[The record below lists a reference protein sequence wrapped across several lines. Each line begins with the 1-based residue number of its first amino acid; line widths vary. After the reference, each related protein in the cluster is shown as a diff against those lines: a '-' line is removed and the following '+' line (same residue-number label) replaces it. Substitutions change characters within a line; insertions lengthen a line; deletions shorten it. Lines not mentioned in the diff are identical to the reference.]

1 MAQSD
6 FWPNPDL
13 SNSTVVHN
21 PVTFSSDANNQRGKN
36 EGDGE
41 EEDEEV
47 ELAEEVGEDI
57 LLMAEAGDGQA
68 EKESADQAEQ
78 EEMGILSMG
87 LVPNEMTREEEED
100 RERREESGEEG
111 ASEQPVLRHGQTQK
125 ETRVKEEAMAT
136 LTGNL
141 CQFSAEV
148 QLEDDNN
155 KEEGNEYDNNAQHL
169 KMVESTD
176 LLVENVEEAQTAVE
190 NYTESSD
197 NILVLGSENEHVD
210 AEQSATEVMIQEERC
225 SNDIEMVTAENQNDS
240 STVLQVE
247 KSQHYESE
255 DGKKEAN
262 MVEEEIKKESQMQHD
277 EHLNKMCHIQRMV
290 EDEKGQHKEEN
301 TEHEKRE
308 ESINCKDVIQE
319 EERFHER
326 NTETDVLFQPS
337 TIEEGGNDRHKNEEH
352 EERKQLC
359 EVEEKLQGEQLSHD
373 INIVTEHLASHN
385 TTLEDNKDENA
396 TSEEQNTHETRKI
409 RVNATVEEEHLIT
422 LTREESAHSA
432 QASVSSLQDSRENA
446 EALKEATQSDQK
458 SPTNSQDFLDGAVA
472 TDEDANSAHDS
483 ATISQEYH
491 QAASTTDEGDNNVED
506 SLKVQAS
513 VNNSQ
518 SNEGWQMEDARTSAH
533 LEDHVKD
540 VSIELAMLV
549 KSKDDSCQ
557 ASHTSAG
564 IKPQCSSVESA
575 AIYISQLIDMVKHSQ
590 TTPSDNRNNSTEL
603 ELTNNLFQKE
613 VLNMEMQE
621 LVTMAASDKEIK
633 PSPKTDE
640 PSEMALI
647 SSLDQPEEDIHSEG
661 FETSEIKEHKENIS
675 FMELDGD
682 DQTPEEK
689 EELDNTTEFDHQ
701 IEDIHLITQQDDTEH
716 DKGSEKEPKLPGEEL
731 KSEESIVD
739 GLKHVQ
745 DQSGLPL
752 GKQQGE
758 SDDAKD
764 MQDQDEIAEPV
775 TILDDESEKTDKS
788 QNRELEEP
796 ANVETKDAA
805 DNKSEAHEDEKPVKE
820 ELDLDLNG
828 TVKEFKQAME
838 NGIICPDTQS
848 INKEVKLLSTRKKDT
863 AWIKTK
869 QEEPGASLEGKDQKE
884 NPIRTDV
891 RESLTE
897 TLNLL
902 ARDAWMKELKSV
914 IQDEVLPK
922 KKDNQV
928 KKKRV
933 VLLEDGQSFFP
944 HREWQTEKRRETI
957 SPEVVDSL
965 LPPVQDHTTATAL
978 DQENEISLYV
988 KAGSDGESI
997 GNCPFSQRLFMI
1009 LWLKGVIFNVT
1020 TVDLKRKPA
1029 DLQDLAP
1036 GTNPPFMTFNGDVKV
1051 DVNKI
1056 EEFLEEKL
1064 APPRYPRL
1072 SPKHPEANTA
1082 GIDVFAK
1089 FSAYIKNPRKDTN
1102 DALEKA
1108 LLKSLRH
1115 LDDFLRTP
1123 LPAEIDGDA
1132 LGDVPESTRSFLDGP
1147 ELTLADCN
1155 LLPKLHILK
1164 VVTKK
1169 YRGFE
1174 IPAEMTGVWRY
1185 LNCAYQKEEFNST
1198 CPAEREIEFAYADV
1212 VKKVK

>member
-21 PVTFSSDANNQRGKN
+21 PVTFSSDTNNPRGKN

-41 EEDEEV
+41 DEDEEV

-57 LLMAEAGDGQA
+57 LLTAEAGDEQD
-68 EKESADQAEQ
+68 EKESADQAE
-78 EEMGILSMG
+78 EVEMGILSMA
-87 LVPNEMTREEEED
+87 LVPNEMTMEEEEAQ
-100 RERREESGEEG
+100 ERREESAEEG
-111 ASEQPVLRHGQTQK
+111 AYEQPELRDEQTVN
-125 ETRVKEEAMAT
+125 RVKEEAMAT
-136 LTGNL
+136 LIGNL
-141 CQFSAEV
+141 CHFSAEA

-155 KEEGNEYDNNAQHL
+155 KEEGSEKEQ
-169 KMVESTD
+169 VGGTESTTG
-176 LLVENVEEAQTAVE
+176 V
-190 NYTESSD
+190 
-197 NILVLGSENEHVD
+197 I
-210 AEQSATEVMIQEERC
+210 IQEEEC
-225 SNDIEMVTAENQNDS
+225 SKDTEMVTTENQNDS
-240 STVLQVE
+240 LTELQVE

-255 DGKKEAN
+255 DGKQEAKV
-262 MVEEEIKKESQMQHD
+262 VEEEIKKESQTQHE
-277 EHLNKMCHIQRMV
+277 EHLNKIQNLCHIQRIV

-301 TEHEKRE
+301 EEHGRRE
-308 ESINCKDVIQE
+308 ESLNCKDIIQE
-319 EERFHER
+319 EERFHET
-326 NTETDVLFQPS
+326 NTETYVLVEPS
-337 TIEEGGNDRHKNEEH
+337 TIEEDRNGRHKIEEH
-352 EERKQLC
+352 GEREHLC
-359 EVEEKLQGEQLSHD
+359 ETEGKLQGEQISRD
-373 INIVTEHLASHN
+373 INMVTERLASHY
-385 TTLEDNKDENA
+385 TTLNDNEDENA
-396 TSEEQNTHETRKI
+396 TSEEQNTHEIRKI
-409 RVNATVEEEHLIT
+409 RVNAMVEEEHLIR
-422 LTREESAHSA
+422 LALEESAHSA
-432 QASVSSLQDSRENA
+432 QSSVTNLQDSHQNA
-446 EALKEATQSDQK
+446 VTMNEATQSDQK
-458 SPTNSQDFLDGAVA
+458 SSTNSQDFLEGAVT

-483 ATISQEYH
+483 TTISHEYH
-491 QAASTTDEGDNNVED
+491 QAALTTDKDDNNVED
-506 SLKVQAS
+506 SCKVQAS

-518 SNEGWQMEDARTSAH
+518 SNEGWQLEDARTSTH

-549 KSKDDSCQ
+549 KTNDDPCQ
-557 ASHTSAG
+557 VSHTRVG
-564 IKPQCSSVESA
+564 IIPQCSSVERA
-575 AIYISQLIDMVKHSQ
+575 AIQTSQLIDMVKHSES
-590 TTPSDNRNNSTEL
+590 TPSDNRNNSTEQD
-603 ELTNNLFQKE
+603 LTNNLFQKE
-613 VLNMEMQE
+613 VLNMEIQDF
-621 LVTMAASDKEIK
+621 VTMSASDKEIN
-633 PSPKTDE
+633 PSPETKE
-640 PSEMALI
+640 PSDITLI
-647 SSLDQPEEDIHSEG
+647 SSLDQPEEDIHIEG
-661 FETSEIKEHKENIS
+661 FKTSEIKVQKENIP
-675 FMELDGD
+675 FTELDGD
-682 DQTPEEK
+682 DRTPEEK
-689 EELDNTTEFDHQ
+689 EELDNSIELDHQ
-701 IEDIHLITQQDDTEH
+701 VEDIHLITQQDDTEQ
-716 DKGSEKEPKLPGEEL
+716 DTESEKEVKLPGEAL
-731 KSEESIVD
+731 KSEESLVD
-739 GLKHVQ
+739 GLEHIE
-745 DQSGLPL
+745 DESGLPL
-752 GKQQGE
+752 SKQHGG
-758 SDDAKD
+758 SDNLKD
-764 MQDQDEIAEPV
+764 MQNLEEIAEPV
-775 TILDDESEKTDKS
+775 TILDDENEKTDKS
-788 QNRELEEP
+788 QNRELQELE
-796 ANVETKDAA
+796 NVETKDAT
-805 DNKSEAHEDEKPVKE
+805 DNRSEAHGDEKPVKE
-820 ELDLDLNG
+820 ELELDING
-828 TVKEFKQAME
+828 RVKELKQAVE
-838 NGIICPDTQS
+838 NGILCPDTLS
-848 INKEVKLLSTRKKDT
+848 ISKEVKLLSTRKKDT
-863 AWIKTK
+863 ARIQTK
-869 QEEPGASLEGKDQKE
+869 QEEPGASLEGKLQKE
-884 NPIRTDV
+884 NPIRTDM
-891 RESLTE
+891 RESLTD

-902 ARDAWMKELKSV
+902 TRDAWIKELKSV
-914 IQDEVLPK
+914 IQEEVLPK
-922 KKDNQV
+922 KKDDQV

-933 VLLEDGQSFFP
+933 VLLEDGQSFIP
-944 HREWQTEKRRETI
+944 HREWQTEKRQEMI

-965 LPPVQDHTTATAL
+965 LPPVQDHATATPH

-1036 GTNPPFMTFNGDVKV
+1036 GTNPPFMTFNGEVKV

-1164 VVTKK
+1164 VVAKK

-1174 IPAEMTGVWRY
+1174 IPSEMTGVWRY
-1185 LNCAYQKEEFNST
+1185 LNCAYQKEEFSST